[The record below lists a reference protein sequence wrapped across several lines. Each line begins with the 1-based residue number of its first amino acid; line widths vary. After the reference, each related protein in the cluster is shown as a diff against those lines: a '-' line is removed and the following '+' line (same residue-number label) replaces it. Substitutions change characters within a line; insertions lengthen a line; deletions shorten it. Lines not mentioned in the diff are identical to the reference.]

1 MFVFPYS
8 VRRESTREEI
18 LKSSRDKIKARTVVG
33 MGEEEPLC
41 DPGFELLLGGAR
53 EQCEDNKRNEK
64 KEEWYAQFRVLVS
77 PEKRVR

>member
-1 MFVFPYS
+1 
-8 VRRESTREEI
+8 
-18 LKSSRDKIKARTVVG
+18 

>member
-1 MFVFPYS
+1 MFFPYS

-18 LKSSRDKIKARTVVG
+18 LNSSRDKIKARTVVG